1 MSLKMITDSYLSEE
15 PAADLKDMKP
25 PKCDFSYSDIQF

>member
-15 PAADLKDMKP
+15 SAADLKDNETTEM
-25 PKCDFSYSDIQF
+25 CLSYSDVQF